1 MRVLLDESAWQ
12 VRGFLGDEWR
22 HHRVWGPLREPDAWL
37 PARVP
42 GSVVEDLWQAGAV
55 PDPYVGLNTRA
66 IEWVADRHWVYR
78 HEFTLEPPEPG
89 QQAWLCLDGVDHS
102 GIVFLDGREVGRVDG
117 MFVAARFDVTA
128 LLAAARDHLLVVVV
142 EPAPVSEPQVGHT
155 SKVLVHKSRMTYG
168 WDFCPRLV
176 HQGIWQSVY
185 VDLTG
190 PDRITDVAVSTELSG
205 DAALVTFDVPGCDL
219 VELTLSDADG
229 TVVAVGNHTL
239 VVDEPRLWSPNGH
252 GEAYLYRLAI
262 VARSGGLVSDRRELD
277 IGLRTLG
284 FHRAHGATEDA
295 APYGISVNGR
305 QIFAKGWN
313 WVPLDLSYGVP
324 RPERLRH
331 LLDLAVDAGVNL
343 LRVWGGGLIETPE
356 FYAEC
361 DRRGLLVW
369 QEFSQSSSG
378 IESTPAADPSFEAM
392 MRAQAEEIVPRL
404 RHHPS
409 LAIWGGGNELQ
420 AGEGEPL
427 DDRTP
432 VLAALADVVRR
443 LDPERLWLSTS
454 PTGPAFLNRLD
465 LIRAA
470 PDDQHD
476 VHGPWEHQGLRDHY
490 ALYDAGSAHL
500 LSEFGVEGMTMPHT
514 LACVVPE
521 HERRLPTRGRPV
533 WDHLG
538 RWWNNES
545 LVQASFGGG
554 IEDLRTLGLAS
565 QFLQRDGLSYA
576 VEAHRRRTPRC
587 VGTLPWQFNEPYP
600 NAWCTSAITHA
611 GEPKPAYYGVAAA
624 YRPVLVGAVCARQ
637 SWSGHAE
644 VTLPLW
650 ALAEQPL
657 SGATVTAR
665 LVSWTGEELAA
676 TTLKDIALGP
686 VPTTLGT
693 LEAPTPPGPFVVDIH
708 LAAGEVT
715 ANRRY
720 ILTGSQDLADL
731 LDSQAELHAATHH
744 VPADR
749 LTSPDHPGPG
759 DRLTS
764 PDHPGLGDPHA
775 SPEHAPGDRLTSPHH
790 PGSGDRHAGSALQV
804 CELVVRHVGGPVAPF
819 VRVRDG
825 RPPEGDSAGWLRLSN
840 SGFVLLPGE
849 VRVIQLTWPA
859 TGPRVVALDGLGLHP
874 TERLIR
880 CS

>member
-1 MRVLLDESAWQ
+1 VRVLLDDSSWQ

-37 PARVP
+37 PAQVP
-42 GSVVEDLWQAGAV
+42 GSVVDDLWQAGVV
-55 PDPYVGLNTRA
+55 PDPYAGLNTRA
-66 IEWVADRHWVYR
+66 IEWASDRHWVYR
-78 HEFTLEPPEPG
+78 HAFTLDPPEPG
-89 QQAWLCLDGVDHS
+89 ERAWLCLDGVDHS
-102 GIVFLDGREVGRVDG
+102 GIVFLDGRELGRVDG
-117 MFVAARFDVTA
+117 MFVASRFDVTE
-128 LLAAARDHLLVVVV
+128 LLTGSRDHLLVVVV
-142 EPAPVSEPQVGHT
+142 EPAPVSEPQVGFT
-155 SKVLVHKSRMTYG
+155 SKVRVHKARMTYG

-185 VDLTG
+185 VEVTG
-190 PDRITDVAVSTELSG
+190 PARITDVAVDVSD
-205 DAALVTFDVPGCDL
+205 DAGLMTVDVGLDA
-219 VELTLSDADG
+219 VGSIELTLTDADG
-229 TVVAVGNHTL
+229 VVVASGNRELLVPDPRRWWPNGYGQPYLYHLTVVAR
-239 VVDEPRLWSPNGH
+239 VD
-252 GEAYLYRLAI
+252 GE
-262 VARSGGLVSDRRELD
+262 VSDRREVD
-277 IGLRTLG
+277 IGLRTLH
-284 FHRAHGATEDA
+284 FHRVAEDA
-295 APYGISVNGR
+295 APYEIEINGR
-305 QIFAKGWN
+305 RIFAKGWN

-324 RPERLRH
+324 RHSRLTH

-378 IESTPAADPSFEAM
+378 IESTPSADTGFVAM
-392 MRAQAEEIVPRL
+392 MRREAEQIVPRL

-465 LIRAA
+465 LIRQA

-490 ALYDAGSAHL
+490 ALYDAGTAQL
-500 LSEFGVEGMTMPHT
+500 LSEFGVEGMTMPRT
-514 LACVVPE
+514 LARVVPE
-521 HERRLPTRGRPV
+521 PERRLPTRGRPV

-545 LVQASFGGG
+545 LVQTCFGGRIG
-554 IEDLRTLGLAS
+554 DLGTLGLVS

-611 GEPKPAYYGVAAA
+611 GEPKPAYFGVAAA
-624 YRPVLVGAVCARQ
+624 YRPVLVGAVCSRQ
-637 SWSGHAE
+637 SWAGHAE
-644 VTLPLW
+644 VALPLW
-650 ALAEQPL
+650 ALAEEPL
-657 SGATVTAR
+657 GPATITAR
-665 LVSWTGEELAA
+665 LIAWTGEELAA
-676 TTLKDIALGP
+676 VTVKDVDVGP
-686 VPTTLGT
+686 EAVSVGSLR
-693 LEAPTPPGPFVVDIH
+693 APTPAGAFVVDVQ
-708 LAAGEVT
+708 LVAGEVS
-715 ANRRY
+715 AGRRY
-720 ILTGSQDLADL
+720 VLTGADDLGEL
-731 LDSQAELHAATHH
+731 LDGDAAVEAAVH
-744 VPADR
+744 
-749 LTSPDHPGPG
+749 G
-759 DRLTS
+759 DDLI
-764 PDHPGLGDPHA
+764 
-775 SPEHAPGDRLTSPHH
+775 
-790 PGSGDRHAGSALQV
+790 
-804 CELVVRHVGGPVAPF
+804 VRHLGGPVAPF

-825 RPPEGDSAGWLRLSN
+825 RPLEGDAAGWLRVSD

-849 VRVIQLTWPA
+849 ERVVRLTWPQA
-859 TGPRVVALDGLGLHP
+859 GARLVAVDGLGLHT

-880 CS
+880 CR